1 MTMHD
6 RAWNEEEQRLRRVAG
21 LIKTRVNEVGQ
32 LAEQRLETAIDTNRD
47 FWADITVNMNN
58 PDEIME
64 TYTSINQQSMV
75 MVNQERDL
83 LHAED
88 TLKQLLRLHDTPYF
102 GRIDFTESGYQDTES
117 IYIGTSS
124 FFDEATQQYWIYDWR
139 APISNLFYDFPPG
152 PASYKTPGGQIDGTV
167 ELKRQYV
174 IRQGEMKAMFDTGI
188 TIGDEILQTM
198 LGQNADDRMKSIV
211 ATIQKEQNQI
221 IRDDRHQVLI
231 VQGAAGSGKT
241 SVALQRVAYLMYKH
255 RNTLNADN
263 MVLFSPNDLFNSY
276 ISTVLPELGE
286 TNMQQTTYQQY
297 LQYRLGSRYNVE
309 DQYTQMEYRLTAR
322 NDPAYAIRQSGI
334 QFKSS
339 HAFIRIMDSYAQH
352 LEQADMIFKDLRFRG
367 KVLISQQQLSDYF
380 YGIDPSIK
388 LSNRVQLMKDWLL
401 KELKALA
408 KAERTEAW
416 VKEAMELLDKDE
428 YQKAFSTMEER
439 NTDQEQL
446 FYDAKQE
453 AFLLSRY
460 VVHQNFQPLRRK
472 IKKLKFINIH
482 ALYKQLFQEH
492 SRSLLESIEGTLLP
506 ADWEAICLQTVAQ
519 LDNQQ
524 LAFEDATPL
533 LYLNELIEGF
543 QSYNTVRHVI
553 IDEAQDYSAF
563 QFTFLKR
570 LFPRSKMTLLG
581 DMNQA
586 IYTNS
591 TVTSESNEK
600 NNVDTPSNPHGYNH
614 VIELFGAGQTDIIRL
629 VRSYRSTREIVEF
642 TKAMLPNGEAIE
654 PFNRNGEKPLVLRA
668 TDINSLTASV
678 IADLNALQAEGIQ
691 SIAILTK
698 TAEESRVAYERLFP
712 SIPVALITKND
723 HSFEKGILIMPAYL
737 AKGLEFDA
745 VLLWNASHSQYDQE
759 SERKLFYTA
768 CTRAMHRLHIFYIDE
783 LTRFILAL
791 NAHAYNHSE
800 TY

>member
-6 RAWNEEEQRLRRVAG
+6 PAWNEEEQRLRRVAL

-102 GRIDFTESGYQDTES
+102 GRIDFTESGYPDTES

-124 FFDEATQQYWIYDWR
+124 FFDDATQQYWIYDWR
-139 APISNLFYDFPPG
+139 APISNLFYDYPPG
-152 PASYKTPGGQIDGTV
+152 PASYKTPTGQIDGTV

-198 LGQNADDRMKSIV
+198 LGQSADDRMKSIV

-297 LQYRLGSRYNVE
+297 LQFRLGSRYNVE
-309 DQYTQMEYRLTAR
+309 DQYTQMEYRLTAG
-322 NDPAYAIRQSGI
+322 NDPSYFIRQSSI
-334 QFKSS
+334 RFKSS
-339 HAFIRIMDSYAQH
+339 HAFIRIMDGYAHH
-352 LEQADMIFKDLRFRG
+352 LEQANMIFKDLRFRG
-367 KVLISQQQLSDYF
+367 KVLISQQQLSDFF
-380 YGIDPSIK
+380 YHIDPSIK

-401 KELKALA
+401 KELKTLA
-408 KAERTEAW
+408 KAERTEPW

-460 VVHQNFQPLRRK
+460 VVNQNFQPLRHK

-492 SRSLLESIEGTLLP
+492 SRCLLESIEATALP
-506 ADWEAICLQTVAQ
+506 EDWDAICLQTLTQ

-563 QFTFLKR
+563 QFTFMKR

-586 IYTNS
+586 IYTS
-591 TVTSESNEK
+591 TDSSGPVEQ
-600 NNVDTPSNPHGYNH
+600 NNQGTTGNQHGYNH
-614 VIELFGAGQTDIIRL
+614 VIELFGAGQTNIIRL
-629 VRSYRSTREIVEF
+629 IRSYRSTREIVEF

-654 PFNRNGEKPLVLRA
+654 PFNRNGEKPLVHRA
-668 TDINSLTASV
+668 DDLNSLTASV

-698 TAEESRVAYERLFP
+698 TAEESFLAYERLYP
-712 SIPVALITKND
+712 SIPVSLITKND

-745 VLLWNASHSQYDQE
+745 VLLWDASHNQYDQE

-768 CTRAMHRLHIFYIDE
+768 CTRAMHRLHIFYTGE
-783 LTRFILAL
+783 LTRFISSLDT
-791 NAHAYNHSE
+791 H
-800 TY
+800 TYKHLKSY